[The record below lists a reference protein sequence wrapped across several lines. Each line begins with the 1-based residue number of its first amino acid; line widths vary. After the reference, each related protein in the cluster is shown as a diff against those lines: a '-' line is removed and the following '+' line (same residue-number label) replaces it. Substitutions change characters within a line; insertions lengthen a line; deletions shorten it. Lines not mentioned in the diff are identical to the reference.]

1 MKPRTDHWSDFG
13 MDTISLAGPLESKFR
28 AIRNAGFRHVMLSAQ
43 DLSGHAD
50 GIDAAVRAL
59 KASGL
64 RATGLQAL
72 RDFEGL
78 DGPLHAYKVDVAK
91 SLLEMCD
98 AVGSPLLVVN
108 SSALAHTSGDRDAI
122 ARDLRMLS
130 MLALP
135 LGIKIAYV
143 ALSWGRVIRDF
154 PAALDVVGRANMPNL
169 GIGIESF
176 HVLAAKSSL
185 DELEMVLAETI
196 LLVQL
201 SDFMVADLPSL
212 KDRISTANHLR
223 VFPGEGLH
231 SAQLAELV
239 QRLTSLGYRGDFS
252 FQVFNDDY
260 QQIDPATVAARAR
273 RAAVWLGEDV
283 LKRAVPQAWSVR
295 REGLERA

>member
-1 MKPRTDHWSDFG
+1 
-13 MDTISLAGPLESKFR
+13 
-28 AIRNAGFRHVMLSAQ
+28 
-43 DLSGHAD
+43 
-50 GIDAAVRAL
+50 
-59 KASGL
+59 
-64 RATGLQAL
+64 L